1 MWLSVKIQTF
11 FQYLTFETNFLEN
24 ENLYRFLVLATKI
37 ENIISIQNCFVS
49 DLEPDVL
56 RVKLNFRRR
65 EKFPKSNKHKEGGDG
80 VQILGIL
87 WELNN
92 WMPCLE

>member
-37 ENIISIQNCFVS
+37 ENIISIQNCSVS
-49 DLEPDVL
+49 DLEPL
-56 RVKLNFRRR
+56 KRVNLMYQWPNCKYSY
-65 EKFPKSNKHKEGGDG
+65 FP
-80 VQILGIL
+80 
-87 WELNN
+87 
-92 WMPCLE
+92 

>member
-1 MWLSVKIQTF
+1 MVVV
-11 FQYLTFETNFLEN
+11 
-24 ENLYRFLVLATKI
+24 LVGGGGG
-37 ENIISIQNCFVS
+37 EGV
-49 DLEPDVL
+49 
-56 RVKLNFRRR
+56 LNFRRR

-92 WMPCLE
+92 WMPSLE